1 MAEGKLYFAYGSNI
15 NLDQM
20 AQRCPDAQVVGP
32 VTLENYELLF
42 RGNLRGAGVATI
54 APREGSTVHGLLW
67 NITPECERSLDYY
80 EGYPHLYGKEPVTV
94 HGHDGQEHTVMAYVM
109 TELCK
114 EPSIPSF
121 YYYNGILEGYRQ
133 NGLPTASLKQA
144 WEHCVEEVHRET
156 ERINAAPAASSR
168 PDGRKTAGDKP
179 QISQEQNLCQTKAF
193 PYLGKYIS
201 AQNRFIP
208 PWTHW
213 SAEGHWSGLWPL
225 QPRGRTPRA
234 ACPPDR

>member
-42 RGNLRGAGVATI
+42 HGNLRGAGVATI

-109 TELCK
+109 TELC
-114 EPSIPSF
+114 
-121 YYYNGILEGYRQ
+121 YRQ
-133 NGLPTASLKQA
+133 NGLPTQPLKQA

-156 ERINAAPAASSR
+156 ERINRSACGQLSSR
-168 PDGRKTAGDKP
+168 RKKD
-179 QISQEQNLCQTKAF
+179 
-193 PYLGKYIS
+193 
-201 AQNRFIP
+201 
-208 PWTHW
+208 
-213 SAEGHWSGLWPL
+213 
-225 QPRGRTPRA
+225 RGR
-234 ACPPDR
+234 

>member
-80 EGYPHLYGKEPVTV
+80 EGYPHLYGKEPVKQGV
-94 HGHDGQEHTVMAYVM
+94 ALLLIYLYNISPCAYHDKV
-109 TELCK
+109 L
-114 EPSIPSF
+114 
-121 YYYNGILEGYRQ
+121 
-133 NGLPTASLKQA
+133 
-144 WEHCVEEVHRET
+144 
-156 ERINAAPAASSR
+156 
-168 PDGRKTAGDKP
+168 
-179 QISQEQNLCQTKAF
+179 
-193 PYLGKYIS
+193 
-201 AQNRFIP
+201 
-208 PWTHW
+208 
-213 SAEGHWSGLWPL
+213 
-225 QPRGRTPRA
+225 
-234 ACPPDR
+234 

>member
-80 EGYPHLYGKEPVTV
+80 EGYPHLYGKEPV
-94 HGHDGQEHTVMAYVM
+94 
-109 TELCK
+109 
-114 EPSIPSF
+114 
-121 YYYNGILEGYRQ
+121 
-133 NGLPTASLKQA
+133 LKQSTHSRSRWRLSQTRRA
-144 WEHCVEEVHRET
+144 KSWACPSTAPCQMSVESRMT
-156 ERINAAPAASSR
+156 SS
-168 PDGRKTAGDKP
+168 AGH
-179 QISQEQNLCQTKAF
+179 F
-193 PYLGKYIS
+193 
-201 AQNRFIP
+201 
-208 PWTHW
+208 
-213 SAEGHWSGLWPL
+213 LWPGWV
-225 QPRGRTPRA
+225 RRTLFP
-234 ACPPDR
+234 